1 MTPKPA
7 VTKKAPRAAAKPA
20 TKPKRTPAAQTTL
33 DDLLKASNAHA
44 VLTEKVIH
52 ILLDDRKARAVAA
65 LEISGSSA
73 PAPIV
78 VDGANARLDAVLEM
92 ICGKGAQN
100 FIQDIWDS
108 GKPPTRDML
117 LRKADE
123 AIARTGRRAA

>member
-78 VDGANARLDAVLEM
+78 VDGANARLDAVLE
-92 ICGKGAQN
+92 
-100 FIQDIWDS
+100 
-108 GKPPTRDML
+108 
-117 LRKADE
+117 
-123 AIARTGRRAA
+123 

>member
-1 MTPKPA
+1 MIAK
-7 VTKKAPRAAAKPA
+7 RAQWQPSK
-20 TKPKRTPAAQTTL
+20 
-33 DDLLKASNAHA
+33 
-44 VLTEKVIH
+44 
-52 ILLDDRKARAVAA
+52 
-65 LEISGSSA
+65 ISGSSA